1 MVFVIKS
8 TTQKRIAQDHRKEI
22 RDEDHVTD
30 LLTFKPKKKSRS
42 TINVGLHL
50 LLRKIIFLNT
60 E

>member
-30 LLTFKPKKKSRS
+30 LLTFKTKKITFHNKCRVASFIEKDYLS
-42 TINVGLHL
+42 QY
-50 LLRKIIFLNT
+50 
-60 E
+60 